1 MLQICFIKS
10 TKCNNMKAILTLCI
24 TILSFVS
31 FSQTTLKGKVVDEQN
46 NPIIGANVFLK
57 GTYDGTITDENGD
70 FSFETSATSNQFLQ
84 ISFLSFETL
93 LLKIEVEK
101 YTAEIFTLKEDLN
114 TLDAVV
120 VSAGTFK
127 AGDNSKVTALKPLDI
142 ITTAGSAGNI
152 IGALETLPGTQTVGE
167 SGRLFVRG
175 GEDNET
181 QTYVDGIRVAQP
193 YGATANNVPTRG
205 RFSPFLFDGI
215 TFSTGGY
222 SAEYGDALSSVLLM
236 NTIDEPIQ
244 NQTDVSIM
252 TVGAGLGKTKKWK
265 SSSLTFNTSYINLAP
280 YQTIIPQNLDWN
292 KPVESASG
300 ESVFRTKIKNGLLK
314 VYAAFD
320 KTNFDIN
327 QKDINFEDKIRVA
340 VTNDNFYLNSS
351 FEGYVAKNTK
361 LHTGLSYGYSQ
372 NKIDIA
378 NDKVGNDERSLHYKL
393 KFTQYIT
400 NRIKLN
406 FGGDYFHTN
415 FDESFTENQGN
426 TFFSGYVNN
435 LGALFVESELFFS
448 KKLAMNVGL
457 RGSNASIVNDF
468 VLEPRVSMAYKVA
481 DNSQFSMAYGTFN
494 QTPNQNYLKYVS
506 HLNYENTSHYILNYM
521 YNKDKRM
528 FRAEA
533 YYKDYHDLVKF
544 NTSTAQFNST
554 YTNNGFGFAKGIDL
568 FWRDNKSIK
577 NLDYWVSYSFI
588 DSKRDYKN
596 YEAKVTPSFI
606 AKNNFSIVTKYW
618 SEKLKSQLSATY
630 SFNSGRPYDN
640 PNATEFMNG
649 KTKAFSNLSFSWAY
663 LLSQQ
668 KILFF
673 SVTNALG
680 TNNIFGYQYANSP
693 DMNGQ
698 FQRQA
703 ITQPANRFIFVGFFW
718 TISDNKKTNNLDNL

>member
-1 MLQICFIKS
+1 
-10 TKCNNMKAILTLCI
+10 MKAILTLCI

-70 FSFETSATSNQFLQ
+70 FSFETLATSNQFLQ

-181 QTYVDGIRVAQP
+181 QTYVDGTRVAQP

-280 YQTIIPQNLDWN
+280 YQAIIPQNLDWN

-351 FEGYVAKNTK
+351 FEGYIAKNTK

-372 NKIDIA
+372 NKIDIV

-393 KFTQYIT
+393 KFTQFLT

-577 NLDYWVSYSFI
+577 NLDYWISYSFI

>member
-1 MLQICFIKS
+1 
-10 TKCNNMKAILTLCI
+10 MKAILTLL
-24 TILSFVS
+24 TFILSFVS
-31 FSQTTLKGKVVDEQN
+31 FSQTTLNGKVVDEQN
-46 NPIIGANVFLK
+46 NPIIGANVFLN
-57 GTYDGTITDENGD
+57 GTYDGTTTDENGN
-70 FSFETSATSNQFLQ
+70 FSFQTTTSSNQTLQ
-84 ISFLSFETL
+84 ISFLTFETL
-93 LLKIEVEK
+93 LVKIEIEK
-101 YTAEIFTLKEDLN
+101 YKPQTYILKESIN

-142 ITTAGSAGNI
+142 VTTAGSAGNI

-236 NTIDEPIQ
+236 NTIDEPLQ
-244 NQTDVSIM
+244 NQTDISIM

-265 SSSLTFNTSYINLAP
+265 NSSLTFNTSYINLAP
-280 YQTIIPQNLDWN
+280 YQALIPQNLDWN
-292 KPVESASG
+292 KPVEAASG

-340 VTNDNFYLNSS
+340 ITNDNFYLNSS
-351 FEGYVAKNTK
+351 FEGYVGKNTK

-378 NDKVGNDERSLHYKL
+378 NDKVGNNERSLHYKL
-393 KFTQYIT
+393 KFTQFLT
-400 NRIKLN
+400 NRVKLN

-415 FDESFTENQGN
+415 FDESFTENQ
-426 TFFSGYVNN
+426 TSSYFSGYVND
-435 LGALFVESELFFS
+435 LGALFVESEIFFS
-448 KKLAMNVGL
+448 KKLAMNIGL
-457 RGSNASIVNDF
+457 RGSNASVVDDF
-468 VLEPRVSMAYKVA
+468 VLEPRISMAYKVA
-481 DNSQFSMAYGTFN
+481 DNSQFSVAYGTFN
-494 QTPNQNYLKYVS
+494 QTPNQNYLKYTAD
-506 HLNYENTSHYILNYM
+506 LNYENTSHYILNYM

-533 YYKDYHDLVKF
+533 YYKDYNDLVKF
-544 NTSTAQFNST
+544 NTSMAQFNSI
-554 YTNNGFGFAKGIDL
+554 YTNNGYGFAKGIDL

-577 NLDYWVSYSFI
+577 NLDYWISYSFI

-596 YEAKVTPSFI
+596 YETDVTPSFI
-606 AKNNFSIVTKYW
+606 AKNNFSVVTKYW

-640 PNATEFMNG
+640 PNVTEFMNG

-673 SVTNALG
+673 SVTNVLG

-693 DMNGQ
+693 DLNGQ

-703 ITQPANRFIFVGFFW
+703 ITQPANRFVFVGFFW

>member
-1 MLQICFIKS
+1 
-10 TKCNNMKAILTLCI
+10 MKAILTLLM

-57 GTYDGTITDENGD
+57 GTYDGTVTNENGD
-70 FSFETSATSNQFLQ
+70 FSFQTAATSNQSLQ

-93 LLKIEVEK
+93 LVKIEVEK
-101 YTAEIFTLKEDLN
+101 YNTQTFTLKEDLN

-127 AGDNSKVTALKPLDI
+127 AGDNTKMTALKPLDI
-142 ITTAGSAGNI
+142 VTTAGSVGNI

-205 RFSPFLFDGI
+205 RFSLFLFDGI

-244 NQTDVSIM
+244 NQTDISIM
-252 TVGAGLGKTKKWK
+252 TVGVGLGKTKKWEK
-265 SSSLTFNTSYINLAP
+265 SSLTFNTSYINLAP
-280 YQTIIPQNLDWN
+280 YQAIIPQNLDWN
-292 KPVESASG
+292 KPVEVASG

-314 VYAAFD
+314 IYAAFD

-327 QKDINFEDKIRVA
+327 QKDINFEDKIRVD
-340 VTNDNFYLNSS
+340 VTNNNFYLNSS
-351 FEGYVAKNTK
+351 FEGYVSKNTK
-361 LHTGLSYGYSQ
+361 LYTGFSYGYSQ

-378 NDKVGNDERSLHYKL
+378 NDKVGNNERSLHYKL
-393 KFTQYIT
+393 KFTQFLT

-415 FDESFTENQGN
+415 FDESFTENQN
-426 TFFSGYVNN
+426 TSYLSGYLND

-448 KKLAMNVGL
+448 KKFAINVGL
-457 RGSNASIVNDF
+457 RGSNASIVNDL

-481 DNSQFSMAYGTFN
+481 ENSQLSVAYGTFN
-494 QTPNQNYLKYVS
+494 QTPNQNYLKYTS
-506 HLNYENTSHYILNYM
+506 NLNYESTSHYILNYM

-533 YYKDYHDLVKF
+533 YYKDYNDLVKF
-544 NTSTAQFNST
+544 NTSTAQFNSI
-554 YTNNGFGFAKGIDL
+554 YTNNGFGFAKGVDL

-577 NLDYWVSYSFI
+577 NLDYWISYSFI

-596 YEAKVTPSFI
+596 YEANVTPSFI
-606 AKNNFSIVTKYW
+606 AKNNFSVVTKYW
-618 SEKLKSQLSATY
+618 VDKLKSQISGTY
-630 SFNSGRPYDN
+630 SYNSGRPYDN
-640 PNATEFMNG
+640 PNTTEFMNG
-649 KTKAFSNLSFSWAY
+649 KTKAFSSLSFSWAY

-673 SVTNALG
+673 SITNALG

-693 DMNGQ
+693 DINGQ

-703 ITQPANRFIFVGFFW
+703 ITQPANRFVFIGFFW

>member
-1 MLQICFIKS
+1 
-10 TKCNNMKAILTLCI
+10 MKTILTLLA
-24 TILSFVS
+24 TVLSFVS
-31 FSQTTLKGKVVDEQN
+31 FSQITLQGKVIDEQN

-57 GTYDGTITDENGD
+57 GTYDGTVTNENGD
-70 FSFETSATSNQFLQ
+70 FTFQTTTVSDQLLQ

-93 LLKIEVEK
+93 VVKIEVEK
-101 YTAEIFTLKEDLN
+101 YNAQTFVLKEDLN

-127 AGDNSKVTALKPLDI
+127 AGDNTKMTALKPLDI
-142 ITTAGSAGNI
+142 VTTAGSAGNI

-236 NTIDEPIQ
+236 NTIDEPLQ
-244 NQTDVSIM
+244 NQTEISIM
-252 TVGAGLGKTKKWK
+252 TVGAGLGKTKKWEK
-265 SSSLTFNTSYINLAP
+265 SSLSFNTSYINLAP
-280 YQTIIPQNLDWN
+280 YQAIIPQNLDWN
-292 KPVESASG
+292 KPVEAISG
-300 ESVFRTKIKNGLLK
+300 ESIFRTKIKNGLLK
-314 VYAAFD
+314 VYTAFE

-327 QKDINFEDKIRVA
+327 QKDINFQDKVRIA
-340 VTNDNFYLNSS
+340 VTNDNFYFNSS
-351 FEGYVAKNTK
+351 FEGYVAENTK
-361 LHTGLSYGYSQ
+361 LHTGLSYGYSY
-372 NKIDIA
+372 NKINIA
-378 NDKVGNDERSLHYKL
+378 TDKVGNHERSLHYKL
-393 KFTQYIT
+393 KFTQLLT

-415 FDESFTENQGN
+415 FDESFTQNQSD
-426 TFFSGYVNN
+426 TFFSGFVNN
-435 LGALFVESELFFS
+435 LGASFVETELFFS
-448 KKLAMNVGL
+448 KKFAINVGL
-457 RGSNASIVNDF
+457 RGSKASVVNDF
-468 VLEPRVSMAYKVA
+468 VIEPRVSMAYKVA
-481 DNSQFSMAYGTFN
+481 ENSQFSMAYGTFN
-494 QTPNQNYLKYVS
+494 QTPNQNYLKYTS
-506 HLNYENTSHYILNYM
+506 GLNYENTSHYILNYM
-521 YNKDKRM
+521 YNKNKQM

-533 YYKDYHDLVKF
+533 YYKDYDNLVKF
-544 NTSTAQFNST
+544 NTPTAQFNSA
-554 YTNNGFGFAKGIDL
+554 YSNDGFGFAKGIDL

-577 NLDYWVSYSFI
+577 YLEYWISYSYI

-596 YEAKVTPSFI
+596 YEANVTPSFI

-640 PNATEFMNG
+640 PNASEFMNG

-673 SVTNALG
+673 SVTNILG

-703 ITQPANRFIFVGFFW
+703 ITQPANRFAFVGFFW